1 MTVTILTDSELKIKV
16 ELDDLKPEEQ
26 NKQTGNCWQ
35 QSNREKVIKTFY
47 HKLLWEVVVNSYN
60 ISVINLQRIIS
71 VHSCG
76 INE

>member
-1 MTVTILTDSELKIKV
+1 MTDSELKIKV
-16 ELDDLKPEEQ
+16 EVDDLKPEEQ
-26 NKQTGNCWQ
+26 NKQTGMLATEHG
-35 QSNREKVIKTFY
+35 EKVIKIFY

-76 INE
+76 INELI